1 MDQVYICSFSSE
13 QVICFGISLYLKS
26 KLLSNSLKVCPF
38 SSQDSFHGQLLFA
51 GNHWFGRDYYYFFLF
66 EILPIKFFCFSIL
79 ASNSQIPSNKYPLDT
94 SPLSLSVVT
103 EMLLLTQKY
112 ILLISLVSA
121 LVFIS
126 EGNKKFI
133 KTFSV
138 LGNCTQ
144 DLKKKKPY

>member
-1 MDQVYICSFSSE
+1 MM
-13 QVICFGISLYLKS
+13 
-26 KLLSNSLKVCPF
+26 
-38 SSQDSFHGQLLFA
+38 
-51 GNHWFGRDYYYFFLF
+51 
-66 EILPIKFFCFSIL
+66 
-79 ASNSQIPSNKYPLDT
+79 
-94 SPLSLSVVT
+94 T

-144 DLKKKKPY
+144 DLKKNNLTKIRMHVYSLEIWENNKPVQ

>member
-1 MDQVYICSFSSE
+1 MLF
-13 QVICFGISLYLKS
+13 YLG
-26 KLLSNSLKVCPF
+26 LKF
-38 SSQDSFHGQLLFA
+38 RDSF
-51 GNHWFGRDYYYFFLF
+51 
-66 EILPIKFFCFSIL
+66 
-79 ASNSQIPSNKYPLDT
+79 KYSLDAT
-94 SPLSLSVVT
+94 PLSLSMMT

-112 ILLISLVSA
+112 NLLISLVSA

-144 DLKKKKPY
+144 DFFFLNNRTKIRMHVYSLEILENKPVE

>member
-1 MDQVYICSFSSE
+1 MDNY
-13 QVICFGISLYLKS
+13 YL
-26 KLLSNSLKVCPF
+26 LEITGL
-38 SSQDSFHGQLLFA
+38 GEIII
-51 GNHWFGRDYYYFFLF
+51 FFFWF